1 MVFNHS
7 SFLALLLMNFLAH
20 YYAATR
26 LQAAVTPLPAYTVG
40 TALPDLLPL
49 AAPRTRLRLPLL
61 GQYSVTTADSAL
73 TVGVLSHLNADTAF
87 HKSPAFAEAQVQ
99 ASRLLKQTEFVGI
112 RVRRFFV
119 AHILVELAL
128 DAALLRSDPAL
139 GEEFYAAF
147 GAADFG
153 GIARWTE
160 NAVSRPLPELP
171 HVLERFADARYLLHY
186 HSNDGVAEGLSHLC
200 ARARQDGFTGEN
212 FTRLSHVVGETVSS
226 LYPKVAALLSEA
238 AHPPTTS
245 K

>member
-1 MVFNHS
+1 
-7 SFLALLLMNFLAH
+7 MNFLAH

-26 LQAAVTPLPAYTVG
+26 LQTAAAPLPAYAVG
-40 TALPDLLPL
+40 TALPDFLSL

-61 GQYSVTTADSAL
+61 GQSSATAADLAL
-73 TVGVLSHLNADTAF
+73 TAGVFSHLTTDTAF
-87 HKSPAFAEAQVQ
+87 HKSPAFAEAQVL
-99 ASRLLKQTEFVGI
+99 ASRLLKQAGFIGI

-153 GIARWTE
+153 SIALWTE
-160 NAVSRPLPELP
+160 DAVSRPLPDLP
-171 HVLERFADARYLLHY
+171 YVLERFADARYLLHY
-186 HSNDGVAEGLSHLC
+186 HSNDGVAEGLSRLC
-200 ARARQDGFTGEN
+200 IRARQDGFEEEN
-212 FTRLSHVVGETVSS
+212 FTHLSCVVGEMVSS
-226 LYPKVAALLSEA
+226 LRPQMAALLSEA
-238 AHPPTTS
+238 AHPPTIL